1 MTVTTEAHEL
11 AALRRRHDVEELPG
25 FDVHAPVVGQHV
37 DVRVL
42 PVRPLGGVDHTA
54 LVERE
59 TAKLTAGLPVYGE
72 RPPIRKKPNHQQE
85 QREGGEDGEQAAL
98 HQRERLTS
106 SSGRS

>member
-25 FDVHAPVVGQHV
+25 FNVHAPVASHLV

-42 PVRPLGGVDHTA
+42 PVRPLGGVDHAA

-59 TAKLTAGLPVYGE
+59 TAELTAGLPVYGE
-72 RPPIRKKPNHQQE
+72 RPPIREKPNHQQE
-85 QREGGEDGEQAAL
+85 QRESGEDGERAAF
-98 HQRERLTS
+98 HQRLRATS
-106 SSGRS
+106 ARRGS